1 MKTMTSSVDVVKCQA
16 REPGLEPQ
24 VRQQYAAVAAEVNP
38 HRRYMQSCNPQN
50 RAEPMSLPDRIER
63 IGRALTADELASML
77 TVSRITIFKQAKA
90 GRIPSFRIGTCVRF
104 DPKSVAQWLRE
115 M

>member
-1 MKTMTSSVDVVKCQA
+1 MEWKSENKT
-16 REPGLEPQ
+16 
-24 VRQQYAAVAAEVNP
+24 
-38 HRRYMQSCNPQN
+38 
-50 RAEPMSLPDRIER
+50 AEPLSLADRIER
-63 IGRALTADELASML
+63 IDRALTAGELARML

-104 DPKSVAQWLRE
+104 DPKSVGTWLRQ

>member
-1 MKTMTSSVDVVKCQA
+1 
-16 REPGLEPQ
+16 
-24 VRQQYAAVAAEVNP
+24 
-38 HRRYMQSCNPQN
+38 
-50 RAEPMSLPDRIER
+50 
-63 IGRALTADELASML
+63 LTADELASML

-104 DPKSVAQWLRE
+104 DPQSVARWLRG

>member
-1 MKTMTSSVDVVKCQA
+1 M
-16 REPGLEPQ
+16 
-24 VRQQYAAVAAEVNP
+24 
-38 HRRYMQSCNPQN
+38 HSCNPQN
-50 RAEPMSLPDRIER
+50 STAEPMSLPDRIER

-104 DPKSVAQWLRE
+104 DPTSVARWPRK

>member
-1 MKTMTSSVDVVKCQA
+1 MKTMTMSSVDVVKCQA

-38 HRRYMQSCNPQN
+38 PRRYMQCNPQN

-104 DPKSVAQWLRE
+104 DPKTVAQWLRG